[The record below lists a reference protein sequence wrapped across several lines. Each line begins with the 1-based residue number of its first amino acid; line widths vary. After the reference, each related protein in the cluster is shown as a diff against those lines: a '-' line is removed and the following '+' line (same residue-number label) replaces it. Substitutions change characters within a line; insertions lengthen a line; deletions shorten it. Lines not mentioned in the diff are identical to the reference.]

1 MLCICTLLNAHTY
14 SLLLSSSKTT
24 ASEWKPSFLSN
35 EEFLHLM
42 LESVDGFVLIVNVCE
57 NGRIMYVS
65 EGITWLLGHVP
76 NTLIEQNVSIF
87 DVMAEEDVSSFKA
100 ALTEKISDN
109 EEVIHM
115 TPKVLIVLL

>member
-109 EEVIHM
+109 DEVVNSYDTKSI
-115 TPKVLIVLL
+115 LL

>member
-1 MLCICTLLNAHTY
+1 
-14 SLLLSSSKTT
+14 
-24 ASEWKPSFLSN
+24 
-35 EEFLHLM
+35 M

-57 NGRIMYVS
+57 NGRILYVS

-87 DVMAEEDVSSFKA
+87 DLMAEEDVSSFKA

-109 EEVIHM
+109 DEVIQM
-115 TPKVLIVLL
+115 MLKTAAFPET